1 MIMPNPDQL
10 IPVSNTINQLNIIK
24 GNTDLEPEYR
34 HQGVANWYIF
44 DQFSFTSFSI
54 RLSGIYTKEKIRWK
68 QTISDD
74 LIKITQPINVKNDL
88 NFTFSSE
95 FSTPIRALEINI
107 NLKASESW
115 SKSRV
120 FINEQENINTNQN
133 HIFNLT
139 LENRKNTIFSTR
151 LGAGINIT
159 DSKFSLA
166 DEQNNYYYNTS
177 YSFDLRYTPNNR
189 WNFQAKANI
198 LNYDSQ
204 SFNEA
209 VDIPL
214 INIDMSYFFFE
225 AEKGSLTITAFDLL
239 NQYTGFQRIS
249 QPNFLMQQEWNTLT
263 RYVMLTFGFRFR

>member
-1 MIMPNPDQL
+1 MPRLNYQFEYRPGRRINLRYTTNMIMPNPDQL

-34 HQGVANWYIF
+34 HQGVANWNIF

-54 RLSGIYTKEKIRWK
+54 RISGVYTKEKIRWK

-120 FINEQENINTNQN
+120 FTVSYT
-133 HIFNLT
+133 HLT
-139 LENRKNTIFSTR
+139 
-151 LGAGINIT
+151 
-159 DSKFSLA
+159 
-166 DEQNNYYYNTS
+166 Q
-177 YSFDLRYTPNNR
+177 PP
-189 WNFQAKANI
+189 KA
-198 LNYDSQ
+198 
-204 SFNEA
+204 
-209 VDIPL
+209 
-214 INIDMSYFFFE
+214 
-225 AEKGSLTITAFDLL
+225 
-239 NQYTGFQRIS
+239 
-249 QPNFLMQQEWNTLT
+249 
-263 RYVMLTFGFRFR
+263 

>member
-1 MIMPNPDQL
+1 M
-10 IPVSNTINQLNIIK
+10 
-24 GNTDLEPEYR
+24 
-34 HQGVANWYIF
+34 
-44 DQFSFTSFSI
+44 
-54 RLSGIYTKEKIRWK
+54 
-68 QTISDD
+68 
-74 LIKITQPINVKNDL
+74 
-88 NFTFSSE
+88 
-95 FSTPIRALEINI
+95 
-107 NLKASESW
+107 KASESW

-214 INIDMSYFFFE
+214 ILPSAI
-225 AEKGSLTITAFDLL
+225 
-239 NQYTGFQRIS
+239 
-249 QPNFLMQQEWNTLT
+249 
-263 RYVMLTFGFRFR
+263 